1 VILLGK
7 NTKPRQ
13 KILVA
18 FGALHPAAD
27 YRLSVTK
34 CNYWAKSLQPTFVSL
49 PILAAASPFPHIM
62 NRYG

>member
-1 VILLGK
+1 LGK
-7 NTKPRQ
+7 TRSQ
-13 KILVA
+13 EKILVA

-34 CNYWAKSLQPTFVSL
+34 CNYRAKSLQQTVVSL